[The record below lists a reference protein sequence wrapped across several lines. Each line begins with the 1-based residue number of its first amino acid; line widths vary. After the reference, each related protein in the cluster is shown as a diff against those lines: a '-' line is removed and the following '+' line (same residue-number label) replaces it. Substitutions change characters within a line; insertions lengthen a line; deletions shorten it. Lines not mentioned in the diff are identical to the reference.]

1 MMKLDATDT
10 AILDLLKDNARVSNR
25 EVARMLGIS
34 EGMVRQRL
42 KKMTDAK
49 AMRLGLV
56 ADMATVGYTAA
67 VIVRLR
73 TIPCEGRSIAESV
86 AQLDC
91 CAFSGLTLGRF
102 DVLIYLI
109 GQTRQELAQ
118 VIDDHIA
125 PLKGVV
131 EVDVREPVGSAKQ
144 RFDLVILN

>member
-1 MMKLDATDT
+1 MKLDATDN

-25 EVARMLGIS
+25 EVARVLGMS
-34 EGMVRQRL
+34 EGLVRQRL

-49 AMRLGLV
+49 AIRLGLV
-56 ADMATVGYTAA
+56 ADMATAGYTAT

-73 TIPCEGRSIAESV
+73 TVPSEARRIADAV
-86 AQLDC
+86 ARLDC

-109 GQTRQELAQ
+109 GQTRQELAD
-118 VIDDHIA
+118 VIDTHIA

-144 RFDLVILN
+144 RFDLVFLN

>member
-1 MMKLDATDT
+1 MKLDATDE

-25 EVARMLGIS
+25 EVARVLGMS

-42 KKMTDAK
+42 KKMADGK

-56 ADMATVGYTAA
+56 ADIATIGYTAA

-73 TIPCEGRSIAESV
+73 TVPIEARAIAESV
-86 AQLDC
+86 AKLEC

-102 DVLIYLI
+102 DVLLYLI

-118 VIDDHIA
+118 VIDEHVA
-125 PLKGVV
+125 PLRGVV
-131 EVDVREPVGSAKQ
+131 EIDVREPVGSAKQ
-144 RFDLVILN
+144 RFDLVFIN

>member
-1 MMKLDATDT
+1 MKLDATDT

-25 EVARMLGIS
+25 EVARVLGMS
-34 EGMVRQRL
+34 ESMVRQRL
-42 KKMTDAK
+42 KKMTDGK

-73 TIPCEGRSIAESV
+73 TIPSKGRAIAEAV
-86 AQLDC
+86 AQLEC

-118 VIDDHIA
+118 LIDERIA
-125 PLKGVV
+125 PLEGVV
-131 EVDVREPVGSAKQ
+131 DIDVREPVGSAKQ
-144 RFDLVILN
+144 RFELVFLN

>member
-1 MMKLDATDT
+1 MKLDATDT

-25 EVARMLGIS
+25 EVARLLGMS
-34 EGMVRQRL
+34 ESMVRQRL
-42 KKMTDAK
+42 KKMTDGK

-73 TIPCEGRSIAESV
+73 TIPSKGRAIAEAA
-86 AQLDC
+86 AQLEC

-118 VIDDHIA
+118 LIDERIA
-125 PLKGVV
+125 TLDGVV
-131 EVDVREPVGSAKQ
+131 DIDVREPVGSAKQ
-144 RFDLVILN
+144 RFDLVHLN